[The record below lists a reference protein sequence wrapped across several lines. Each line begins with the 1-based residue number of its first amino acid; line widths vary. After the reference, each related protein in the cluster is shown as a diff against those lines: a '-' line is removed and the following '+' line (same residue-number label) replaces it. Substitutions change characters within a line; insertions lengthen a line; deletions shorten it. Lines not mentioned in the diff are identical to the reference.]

1 MSTSESQEMY
11 LETMLEIH
19 KTNNKIRLTDIALK
33 LDVSKASVNNALKKL
48 EEENL
53 IKKEHYGE
61 ISFTEKGYEKASRVK
76 EKHDLITKFFIKTL
90 NIDPK
95 IAEKDACRFEH
106 FASVE
111 LINAIKRYLKNN
123 E

>member
-95 IAEKDACRFEH
+95 IAESDACRFEH

-111 LINAIKRYLKNN
+111 LINAIKSYLKNN